1 MLLVSGIMDY
11 SIVIPVYNEESN
23 ILPLYDKI
31 TSVMDGMGTYE
42 IIFVDDGSNDET
54 LKKIKELHEKDERVK
69 CICFRRNFGK
79 TPALMAGF
87 EHAKGNVV
95 ITMDGDLQNDPEDIP
110 KMIKMLDEY
119 DVVSGWRFKRKD
131 PWLRK
136 KLPSKISNVIS
147 RWLTGLHL
155 HDFNCALKAYR
166 KETLQDLELYGE
178 MHRYI
183 PALLAWKGFKVG
195 EMKVR
200 HHERKH
206 GKSKYGT
213 RRLLRGFF
221 DLINFKFWADYSTRP
236 LHFFGGIGSIFFVLG
251 FIINFYLLLLKIF
264 YGETL
269 SNRPLLLLGILL
281 MLIGLQTVFFG
292 FLAEIMIRSYYTKS
306 NKKMYEIKEK
316 IF

>member
-1 MLLVSGIMDY
+1 MDY

-166 KETLQDLELYGE
+166 KETLQ
-178 MHRYI
+178 
-183 PALLAWKGFKVG
+183 ALHSGIVSMEGF
-195 EMKVR
+195 
-200 HHERKH
+200 
-206 GKSKYGT
+206 
-213 RRLLRGFF
+213 
-221 DLINFKFWADYSTRP
+221 
-236 LHFFGGIGSIFFVLG
+236 
-251 FIINFYLLLLKIF
+251 
-264 YGETL
+264 
-269 SNRPLLLLGILL
+269 
-281 MLIGLQTVFFG
+281 
-292 FLAEIMIRSYYTKS
+292 
-306 NKKMYEIKEK
+306 
-316 IF
+316 